1 MIKETEYLL
10 SRIDNIIEYANS
22 IKEVLERD
30 KEISTV
36 YLSEKLERIEDNLK
50 IIEELE
56 KEDQKDTAIA

>member
-56 KEDQKDTAIA
+56 KEDQKATAIA